1 MGGWFQKEE
10 ENMKLTCPLC
20 GGQMSE
26 RRIDYEFKEKDKYI
40 VVKNVPAFVCVEC
53 GEQYFEPEVV
63 EKILSSDIEKEGRR
77 VTSLEEVE
85 VNYAAL

>member
-1 MGGWFQKEE
+1 
-10 ENMKLTCPLC
+10 MKLTCPLC

-26 RRIDYEFKEKDKYI
+26 RKIDYEFRKKDKYI

-63 EKILSSDIEKEGRR
+63 EKILNSDIEKEGRR
-77 VTSLEEVE
+77 VTCLEEVE